1 MKKINNYLKMQQI
14 GHFWA
19 GEILHVEYC
28 TVQQQLD
35 ISLLAIEQGAEIRIE
50 FL

>member
-1 MKKINNYLKMQQI
+1 MKKLNNYLKLQQI

-19 GEILHVEYC
+19 GEILHVEFC
-28 TVQQQLD
+28 TIQQQVD

>member
-1 MKKINNYLKMQQI
+1 MKKIDNYLEMQQI
-14 GHFWA
+14 GHFWMD
-19 GEILHVEYC
+19 EILHVEYC